1 MNYHS
6 STYPTESY
14 QADLEH
20 YLLESALVDNEQLAL
35 AKKLQAR
42 QEGPLLMVLF
52 QLSFIDLQQFSGLID
67 WTAKV
72 STKATLELGTM
83 KSY

>member
-14 QADLEH
+14 QADLERH
-20 YLLESALVDNEQLAL
+20 LLDSALVDHEQLAL

-52 QLSFIDLQQFSGLID
+52 QLSFIDLHQFSGLLD
-67 WTAKV
+67 WTVKTKV
-72 STKATLELGTM
+72 KIC
-83 KSY
+83 